1 MANIQE
7 RKSKD
12 GKTTYRVQIRL
23 KGYPSQT
30 ATFSRKTD
38 ARKWVQQIES
48 AIREGRHFK
57 TAESKKHTLGD
68 LIDRYIK
75 TVVPGKKQYS
85 PPGFRRLRD
94 FSHR

>member
-12 GKTTYRVQIRL
+12 GKTTYRAQIRL

-38 ARKWVQQIES
+38 ARKWVQQVES
-48 AIREGRHFK
+48 AIREGRH
-57 TAESKKHTLGD
+57 
-68 LIDRYIK
+68 Y
-75 TVVPGKKQYS
+75 
-85 PPGFRRLRD
+85 
-94 FSHR
+94 